1 MKYLKQFTIIL
12 ILSFIGEALHEILPF
27 PVPGNIYGIVLL
39 FFLLETK
46 WIPLSEIEDTG
57 NFLVEIMPVMF
68 IPAAVGL
75 VDVWDVIRPSWI
87 SYIVI
92 IVISTFL
99 VMIVAGRVTQAFMKK
114 ENEEKKEEKEHE

>member
-75 VDVWDVIRPSWI
+75 INVWDVIRPSWI
-87 SYIVI
+87 SYIAI
-92 IVISTFL
+92 IAISTFL

-114 ENEEKKEEKEHE
+114 EKKEEKKHE

>member
-75 VDVWDVIRPSWI
+75 INVWDVIRPSWI
-87 SYIVI
+87 SYIAI

-114 ENEEKKEEKEHE
+114 EKKEEKKHE